1 MYENLT
7 QMELLKEFKSN
18 TGNIKEQIF
27 EEFFVRFRPLLKKY
41 AWKLGDKDNKYFLA
55 EALYNA
61 LLKIPY
67 ELDGFKED
75 KYIINYIYKSIKA
88 EYIKLSKYISK
99 YNNTKDVFDDN
110 IKTINTTNEIEYDLL
125 LLAIKSILNKD
136 DFKLFKLRFINN
148 FSEIEIAHIYNIS
161 RQAINKKINKIRNRL
176 VFELLKG

>member
-7 QMELLKEFKSN
+7 QNELLKEFKSN
-18 TGNIKEQIF
+18 TGNIKELVF
-27 EEFFVRFRPLLKKY
+27 EEFFVRFTPLLEKY

-67 ELDGFKED
+67 ELDRFKED

-88 EYIKLSKYISK
+88 EYIKLSKYNSK
-99 YNNTKDVFDDN
+99 YNTDDN
-110 IKTINTTNEIEYDLL
+110 IKTTNPTNEIEYNLL
-125 LLAIKSILNKD
+125 LLAIKSILNED

-161 RQAINKKINKIRNRL
+161 RQAINKKINNIRNWL
-176 VFELLKG
+176 VFKLLKG